1 MSTWIDWHSHHT
13 APEAAEQFNAFTGKK
28 TKIDDYDSTDFSQ
41 RVKAMDE
48 VGLDLQ
54 LICQGAGLYADQLPA
69 DQALAMVRQ
78 SNELLA
84 RRIAPHRQR
93 LMGVTALSLKNIDAS
108 VEELER

>member
-13 APEAAEQFNAFTGKK
+13 APEAAEQFDAFTGKK

-54 LICQGAGLYADQLPA
+54 LICQGAGLYADQL
-69 DQALAMVRQ
+69 
-78 SNELLA
+78 
-84 RRIAPHRQR
+84 APHGDR
-93 LMGVTALSLKNIDAS
+93 LMGATALSLKNIDAS
-108 VEELER
+108 VQELDRTATQGFRAALLYPTVDGEM

>member
-13 APEAAEQFNAFTGKK
+13 APEVAEQFDAFTGKK
-28 TKIDDYDSTDFSQ
+28 TKIDDYDSTDFSH

-69 DQALAMVRQ
+69 EQALKIMRE
-78 SNELLA
+78 SNRLLA
-84 RRIAPHRQR
+84 ERLAPHRDR
-93 LMGVTALSLKNIDAS
+93 LMGITALSLKNIDAS
-108 VEELER
+108 LQD